1 MYILPILKKKKKKN
15 CLGLEDTKEMWQLNA
30 ICHLWLDRGIEK
42 KKDIGGKTD
51 EIQVNFVI
59 H

>member
-1 MYILPILKKKKKKN
+1 
-15 CLGLEDTKEMWQLNA
+15 MWQLNA